1 MSRSKIQIWLLVI
14 LKESCRLL
22 MYLIGVSCLIGVAF
36 SVLGVIDPK
45 EAKLADDSDPF
56 GDPGT
61 RWDATKM
68 LLSYLLVSLVG
79 FYAARKLKGNRQ
91 GTEA

>member
-14 LKESCRLL
+14 LKESLRFL
-22 MYLIGVSCLIGVAF
+22 MYLIGVFCLIGVAF

-45 EAKLADDSDPF
+45 DAKLADDSDPF

-61 RWDATKM
+61 RWDAGKM
-68 LLSYLLVSLVG
+68 LLIYLLMSMVG
-79 FYAARKLKGNRQ
+79 FYTAKKLRGSRQ

>member
-1 MSRSKIQIWLLVI
+1 MSRSRIKKWLRVG
-14 LKESCRLL
+14 LKESFRFLV
-22 MYLIGVSCLIGVAF
+22 YLVAVFCLVGAAF
-36 SVLGVIDPK
+36 SVLSVIDPK

-61 RWDATKM
+61 RWDAAK
-68 LLSYLLVSLVG
+68 LLVSYLVVSVVG
-79 FYAARKLKGNRQ
+79 FYTARKLKGNGR